1 MVSTKEIFA
10 ENLKKFRKKSG
21 LSQGKL
27 AEKAEI
33 STHHIAM
40 IETARNFPT
49 PGIIERIADIL
60 NIQVYELFI
69 EEDFFLDELKQL
81 RHDIRSDIRQEL
93 EDYFGN
99 KPLNS
104 QNKTVKRENLKRR
117 KKE

>member
-1 MVSTKEIFA
+1 MDSTKEIFA
-10 ENLKKFRKKSG
+10 TNLRKFRKKSG

-27 AEKAEI
+27 AEKVEV

-60 NIQVYELFI
+60 DIQVYELFL
-69 EEDFFLDELKQL
+69 EEDSFLEELKQL
-81 RHDIRSDIRQEL
+81 RLDIRSDIRQEL

-99 KPLNS
+99 KSMNS
-104 QNKTVKRENLKRR
+104 QNKTDKKEKLRR
-117 KKE
+117 KRQ